1 MLQHETATCKMFDH
15 LVKSNKLEPL
25 MEKYGLVLSED
36 LIFIKEMIEP
46 KKVTDPVS
54 HYTVSTGRVNSVIS
68 QYHQCYKCYTKQC
81 LMSLLSVIST
91 VAI

>member
-1 MLQHETATCKMFDH
+1 MLQHETASCKMFDH

-46 KKVTDPVS
+46 KKVTDPWPYRGREKNKSFLYEIVS
-54 HYTVSTGRVNSVIS
+54 NKRNGVDVDKFDYF
-68 QYHQCYKCYTKQC
+68 
-81 LMSLLSVIST
+81 
-91 VAI
+91 A